1 MTPYE
6 FGRQVKIAA
15 ETGGLGEWMGQGF
28 DNGVKR
34 FNKAVGMPE
43 LSPQAWGGGGA
54 MPAPAAAPSGAPRA
68 PKVYKTV
75 DQMAGP
81 GAAAPMPAHMR
92 PTPQPPKAYKT
103 PDQMAGPSA
112 SAPAPA
118 PAARPAPRPAAARPA
133 PVQPKPTAPGVR
145 KPGGRVA

>member
-6 FGRQVKIAA
+6 FGCRVKRAVE
-15 ETGGLGEWMGQGF
+15 ETGGLGEYLGQGF

-54 MPAPAAAPSGAPRA
+54 MPVP
-68 PKVYKTV
+68 V
-75 DQMAGP
+75 
-81 GAAAPMPAHMR
+81 
-92 PTPQPPKAYKT
+92 
-103 PDQMAGPSA
+103 
-112 SAPAPA
+112 PAPA
-118 PAARPAPRPAAARPA
+118 TPTASNLPPMTGPSTPMPESWRTPQRPPVYRPMSPMTGPSVVTPAPVKPSPRPAAVKPA
-133 PVQPKPTAPGVR
+133 PVQPKPTAPGAR